1 MNRVKSR
8 EHLLQLAYQMEIT
21 SESALQTFN
30 DFVENEELLKSDLD
44 LEYIKSGLLGI
55 EENKE
60 KINSLIEE
68 QLVKWKLNRISKV
81 NLSILRISVYEMLF
95 AEDVPGKV
103 SINEAIELCKK
114 YSDNKSVSFIN
125 GVLDKVYKSI
135 N

>member
-8 EHLLQLAYQMEIT
+8 EYLLQLAYQMEIT
-21 SESALQTFN
+21 SETALETFN
-30 DFVENEELLKSDLD
+30 SFMENEDISKDDLD
-44 LEYIKSGLLGI
+44 LAYIKSGLLGI
-55 EENKE
+55 EENK
-60 KINSLIEE
+60 KKLDSLIES

-81 NLSILRISVYEMLF
+81 NLSILRISTYEILF

-125 GVLDKVYKSI
+125 GVLDKVYK
-135 N
+135 NMQ